1 LTFSAKVMLV
11 GCNVAVDASLAVSM
25 GCFDGCEDKNMLGAS
40 LPTRRGRLRGR
51 FASLVGVLLVEICIE
66 RNNYVVLREGN

>member
-25 GCFDGCEDKNMLGAS
+25 DCFGGYEDKNMLGAS
-40 LPTRRGRLRGR
+40 LSNRRR
-51 FASLVGVLLVEICIE
+51 SV
-66 RNNYVVLREGN
+66 